1 MNFKNILGLPPD
13 YEPCVYVIDDDESV
27 RSSIECLVES
37 MGFISE
43 SYESCEAF
51 RDNTEPNINGCV
63 LTDLRLIGCNGLELI
78 IQMKTSGYHV
88 PVILMSGHLDV
99 TLTVDAI
106 TKGALSVLQKPYSE
120 QELWDKIIAA
130 IKFDCENCIARSW
143 LRKSKEKLDTL
154 SDDERVVM
162 DLLLEGHA
170 NKYIAHSLDLS
181 ERTVSMRRKAILE
194 KLDVN
199 NIVDLAKFFTKL
211 KLSHY
216 D

>member
-1 MNFKNILGLPPD
+1 MNLKSILGLPTD
-13 YEPCVYVIDDDESV
+13 YEPCVYVIDDDELV

-37 MGFISE
+37 MGFISQ

-51 RDNTEPNINGCV
+51 IDNTEPNICGCV
-63 LTDLRLIGCNGLELI
+63 LTDLRLMGCNGLELI
-78 IQMKTSGYHV
+78 NQIKTSGYHV

-106 TKGALSVLQKPYSE
+106 TKGALSVLPKPYSE

-130 IKFDCENCIARSW
+130 IKSDYENYIARSW
-143 LRKSKEKLDTL
+143 LQKSKEKLETL
-154 SDDERVVM
+154 TGDERVVM

-170 NKYIAHSLDLS
+170 NKIIAHSLDLS

-199 NIVDLAKFFTKL
+199 NIVELAKFFTRL
-211 KLSHY
+211 NLSNFE
-216 D
+216 